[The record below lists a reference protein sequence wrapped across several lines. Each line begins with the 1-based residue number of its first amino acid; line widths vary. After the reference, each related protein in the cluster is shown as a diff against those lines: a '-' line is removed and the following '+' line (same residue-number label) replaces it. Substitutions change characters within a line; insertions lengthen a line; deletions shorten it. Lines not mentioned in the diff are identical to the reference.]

1 MNLIYF
7 RWWYRV
13 SWSHFIALSLKRMWP
28 FSDHQGVRD
37 WHAPCY
43 HHIRRRFNS
52 HKSVVTS
59 PAYLLLRLLSPLD
72 SIVCRY
78 FLWLNF
84 NQFHSRYK
92 KYQGVFEGGLHWDNW
107 SLNNP
112 SRSILSDI
120 VSRLWMSEWTM
131 EWGKKG
137 DNIACIPAVSFCSD
151 VTITAD
157 ISDMCPH
164 SPHSCALS
172 PGTGLTLLSYRV
184 FHARIVS
191 ISNAV

>member
-1 MNLIYF
+1 
-7 RWWYRV
+7 
-13 SWSHFIALSLKRMWP
+13 MWP

-52 HKSVVTS
+52 HKSVVTR

-78 FLWLNF
+78 FWWLNF

-164 SPHSCALS
+164 
-172 PGTGLTLLSYRV
+172 LTLPTLVHSVQGPCWPCCHIAYFTLVLFPFPTLSNYW
-184 FHARIVS
+184 
-191 ISNAV
+191 